1 MKKGILGERIHL
13 LRKEKSVTQEEL
25 GKSLGV
31 TAQAVSNWECGGT
44 PDAELLP
51 SIADFFG
58 VSVDYLFGK
67 TDEIKKDLCLELIWE
82 LSHAPKEERFE
93 KAYQYCW
100 SIQQGIFNLEPGFVT
115 GTLKEKIV
123 IPDGTKTISS
133 LYFEEGITYMRV
145 NDDVHS
151 FFLLP
156 EPEGGIRSKLLE
168 AEEYETFFK
177 ILGKPGRMKAL
188 LFLYS
193 RKSRALSAKRMAE
206 HIHVTEEDAVEILK
220 DLCELK
226 LLCEFEMDAEEA
238 DCFLY
243 RTSEHYPDIAAMI
256 PFLFFAGEVIKKSEC
271 SFNNTDTRNKPIL

>member
-1 MKKGILGERIHL
+1 MNCEEAIY
-13 LRKEKSVTQEEL
+13 EKRYIGREDTSV
-25 GKSLGV
+25 
-31 TAQAVSNWECGGT
+31 
-44 PDAELLP
+44 
-51 SIADFFG
+51 
-58 VSVDYLFGK
+58 
-67 TDEIKKDLCLELIWE
+67 KKDLCLELIWE
-82 LSHAPKEERFE
+82 LSHVPKEERFE

-123 IPDGTKTISS
+123 VPDGTKTSSS

-193 RKSRALSAKRMAE
+193 RKFRALSAKRMAE
-206 HIHVTEEDAVEILK
+206 HIHVTEEDAIEILK

-226 LLCEFEMDAEEA
+226 LLYEFER
-238 DCFLY
+238 FLQLWQIERQHCY
-243 RTSEHYPDIAAMI
+243 CWIEYFRQQNRKRIWI
-256 PFLFFAGEVIKKSEC
+256 GEGI
-271 SFNNTDTRNKPIL
+271 